1 MSTRAKITLAGSFV
15 FCGFTIWGVHYLQ
28 RYEKEVGNL
37 QWIEFLVFHN
47 TILIQNCLQTQL
59 MRAGLVREE
68 ERQQRKLQQQA
79 NKEEL
84 DAQKLLHEQ
93 LIKSQSVKPTTGLAT
108 DSA

>member
-28 RYEKEVGNL
+28 RYEKE
-37 QWIEFLVFHN
+37 
-47 TILIQNCLQTQL
+47 L